1 MWGTAEFLTYSW
13 KSGYVGGRFESNRHA
28 WWKYDKNGNLIIS
41 VDHVITDG
49 VVNNEFRVW
58 EDVIAEDTTLTDY
71 NWSTVIANPTTAPT
85 GPSAGNY
92 NAPDVPWLDVLS
104 GTDIKKIYM
113 QNQIA
118 PVNPNGWFS
127 TQVNTTTTGSQN
139 YCNLEEFEGS
149 GADMQHATSLA
160 DMFRGDIK
168 LKRVSTGLAG
178 WNNMSHAT
186 SLSGMFAGC
195 KALAEIVGLDNWDV
209 SHITDFSSMFDMS
222 QHLEATGVLGNDA
235 LVQMGNWNIG
245 ANVTGSITMKDMFK
259 DLQGITS
266 LTGLAAWDT
275 SKVTDFSGMFS
286 SSKNHK
292 GTVYEYKDGK
302 LNMTIGDKGS
312 MLLDASVVTLWDTS
326 AATTFANM
334 FANAI
339 RLEKVNISSWNM
351 HDKTATDMFLNCAG
365 LNEITL
371 GVNNILDDTAFGPDM
386 FFIETVPTRA
396 NGGTHT
402 DVNVYWRSNV
412 DINPD
417 NNKLTYNGVTWQYG
431 NIGGT
436 WFAQDANRPTGN
448 DFTGANIWSGSTS
461 NLLALYPA
469 PIAPGVQ
476 AHKAPAAVTTYKWD
490 DSCYAGVFDSS
501 IAQDSTTGLY
511 YYNSWWR
518 YYKKGDLDKTL
529 VMGTIANAGNHVVT
543 EKNESHKDNGT
554 NNLPWAKYPGANIVA
569 NVEHIKTGA
578 VLHEDGT
585 ITFDSLLGQ
594 ISPTNPEGW
603 FYDHNNLK
611 DFDGAG
617 FDTSQAT
624 SLSYF
629 LAGCEKLETISNMG
643 GWDVSGI
650 TDFSHM
656 FHGDVKLKDISTL
669 STWVLKNTPGGVNMA
684 YMFADTGITD
694 PGALATNGTYWN
706 VGRVDNMEGMFAGC
720 KEMTTQE
727 TIKNWDISR
736 VQTMAGMFRNCAAL
750 TTVDLSRWAMKS
762 AGGLTHIGNLNVD
775 GMFEGCSKLGQLTVG
790 ESSMLTNTAFNN
802 SLANR
807 GPTDTETG
815 GMWELVKANGVD
827 LPRTSHTTD
836 FLPEGTALWF
846 GSTGSLAERYTTI
859 SSVPGAALT
868 YVWRDDMIGERF
880 KSNPY
885 AWWIYDKGIK
895 LDKDGNPVL
904 DSNKNPVKAGHLV
917 MGLDTGADATDYCR
931 SPEQQTQTYGSLV
944 TEGQDDTTALSASDL
959 PWLFR
964 TFTVSESDSV
974 NNVSKDYTPV
984 DRSSI
989 VKVTTQGGIDVRFPA
1004 NWFRGYA
1011 NLAYF
1016 DGSGMDTSQAT
1027 NLSNMFA
1034 GDVKL
1039 ADFVTSAYRW
1049 NTSNVTNMSG
1059 FLSGTALTNLDMLST
1074 SGANG
1079 FNVSNV
1085 KDLSYAFNGMTSLT
1099 DISGLANWQIN
1110 SSQYAPVNMSYM
1122 LYGDT
1127 KLLSAV
1133 PLQDWTVDYADLS
1146 YAFGGN
1152 VAMHSADLSR
1162 WDMRNATV
1170 NGLFENNKVIGDA
1183 SKGGYL
1189 RLGKFSKLMLTGLAD
1204 ISTRAAKTGMWV
1216 RDTSSGTVIDWF
1228 GTSNALM
1235 DMYKDGS
1242 TGVGNAILVPSYLDY
1257 IWDDSRLGGRFGSNV
1272 NDWWMFFIKDSTYN
1286 GEPMRK
1292 GTLLLGADQTAS
1304 NRVVT
1309 ETANAL
1315 PWLDDAST
1323 PEVDP
1328 IVTRDQVWYIK
1339 TKYDIAPSNPA
1350 EWFKDYVNNVSFD
1363 GSGMHI
1369 TNTVTS
1375 LAGMFKNQPKL
1386 HTVTGLDS
1394 WDVSNVTSL
1403 KEFFH
1408 GDERLTN
1415 ISGMDAWAS
1424 KTGKVE
1430 DMSGMFYNNDGLVNT
1445 NLNQFANW
1453 NVGNVRDMSYLLYD
1467 ADGITD
1473 LDALAGWRPGRVED
1487 LSHAFESMNE
1497 LTNVNGLRD
1506 WAPASSSATT
1516 SLKLAYLFAGCTK
1529 LTSIEPI
1536 TGSSANIGAN
1546 HWNVDK
1552 VTDFSYMLYNIA
1564 DASDKMTITSI
1575 DLSQWDMRSNTYRNG
1590 NILLTNMLQ
1599 LSSNAY
1605 TDAKDPKDTN
1615 FVSFT
1620 FGPNTLLYKDSTN
1633 NAGLANTPLL
1643 TLADGVWIKNTNA
1656 LGQATSVGN
1665 SDDLMIWY
1673 DTSVN
1678 VPSDITTYTFDPTH
1692 LGSVM
1697 ADNRNIWW
1705 TVAKK
1710 DTTSVADASVEDKA
1724 NLLRIGLIGNSKSH
1738 ATSMLGPNL
1747 PWKQALGSVSFWNN
1761 VIGFATDG
1769 TNGNVAPTTISQWF
1783 ASTPAAFTSFDG
1795 TYLDTS
1801 NVTSFYQAFYNAT
1814 KLATVTGTGNWNT
1827 NKCVNFDSMFQG
1839 CSVLKELDMSNW
1851 KVRGNAAG
1859 ANASITNMFA
1869 GMEYITI
1876 IHIGPGMVLQGTGF
1890 TEIAAVG
1897 PDMSGYWY
1905 KDGTRKADRYGKT
1918 ADLANTHYAAA
1929 SCDTT
1934 GIHTYRWIYGGE
1946 FASNGNAWWRYDH
1959 ETQTMSMGLYNYAA
1973 SANHIVTE
1981 YGNSLPWLSASGS
1994 KSMPITEVKHIVTN
2008 FGATGDDGVVCN
2020 GGNGLRPRDLTSWF
2034 AGFTSVEDF
2043 DGRGLWVDRTGF
2055 FTSTFSGDAKLKKID
2070 ISTWIMV
2077 SSQRYNVKNS
2087 TSLGNGIWPNMT
2099 DFLAGATSI
2108 SQIVAGNQIYLM
2120 GSNIARTDG
2129 LWATGEFTYDNEYTA
2144 ADTLWFD
2151 TTAHLFTDTTCRYM
2165 NSTSTAAATGRG
2177 LGTVT
2182 WTFVPGTG
2190 APFDDN
2196 PEATWIMADEDVE
2209 LSPTTTLHKNTLY
2222 VGVRPTAA
2230 NKTTAGFEMWAPWA
2244 SCDFEE
2250 VRTFGGLKP
2259 LNMKY
2264 WFTNNFL
2271 TTEQT
2276 KTWGFSKY
2284 VASDTYYS
2292 PSADG
2297 TYMRVT
2303 DYDHGDTTGIYKW
2316 GYYFE
2321 AGKTYEFMYDYKI
2334 TTSGSGFTSGCY
2346 IRFGFGQSVDY
2357 NACLYYTNLS
2367 PYQSNWKTEH
2377 FSFTARSTGNHTMN
2391 FGFDLLGKNNYATF
2405 YWKNMMLINKDS
2417 RLKNFDGTGFDT
2429 SACTDFSYMLYKR
2442 GNLESVDIHNWD
2454 MRNGGNFTYMFHED
2468 DKMTRLDL
2476 GPLTSFGNSAYIQ
2489 SSTWGQNEG
2498 YTGGTSQ
2505 SWTITATGGDPITV
2519 YFDPKSFTE
2528 KNFDTIKIW
2537 ENVTTANPTANGSKY
2552 KLSGNAMAGVTYTF
2566 KDMQNI
2572 VITFNS
2578 DASGNKAGFKA
2589 YINGGK
2595 VTAVTNNAVY
2605 ANTDN
2610 NIGVFGPQ
2618 PAGVLEGNG
2627 AWLEYGRPGP
2637 YPKDDLTRQD
2647 GDWFGNY
2654 NDLIKHTYSTK
2665 GKYTYI
2671 WDPNFMGGRLA
2682 GNDHLWWYY
2691 TEPGHTRTDNGY
2703 VVKPNSLVIGAD
2715 PGYTP
2720 QNLTVDIDRAT
2731 TMLPWEKIVPA
2742 GVVKHVATMGQWRA
2756 LTLNQWFSSNK
2767 EYLIENLY
2775 DPHSWTA
2782 NNLDEEARDKGT
2794 FTMKDENGDGSF
2806 NTVASFN
2813 LTAGTTYYF
2822 HYSYYWDAR
2831 DLNLLN
2837 VAAGN
2842 ATAQATLSIE
2852 RGGTETRKGDVVF
2865 SANLLANRVG
2875 EECLYEN
2882 WVSLRPG
2889 YSGEYKIWLRL
2900 PGNKSFELNPATLHL
2915 DGLSL
2920 LSPRNATSSTSGL
2933 QSAGTVAGKYEGYP
2947 TKTIP
2952 VYVTSDGHSFEDFD
2966 ELSDY
2971 LAANPGITYTTSS
2984 RLEYSPTINTSNY
2997 TKYYY
3002 PSDFFRNLETFD
3014 GSGIYMDDCRS
3025 IGGLFENTTGLKEMN
3040 IRGWSL
3046 DPTKITTDK
3055 ALSSLVNLERI
3066 IVDNGTSLTTDPSF
3080 IAQIPKHNNGAW
3092 VAQSVTEDADNPKLD
3107 SGSNRVFEGMA
3118 VLNTSPTTSTNKSLE
3133 NLYAYTNGG
3142 NDHGIVTWEFG
3153 YGTFIN
3159 FEPNRNDAEGY
3170 IPSAFLKGGETFS
3183 FTKDPDGTL
3192 WIDFPNGDRY
3202 PAYTMD
3208 GYVLRYWNTVANPPT
3223 NKHGVPTQGQEV
3235 TWGYSYTAPNVGDDD
3250 AVSITFYAQWYRD
3263 ADVTVKFV
3271 VDTDGAGTGTTPDS
3285 NVGADADIT
3294 TGYLEVTGKKVG
3306 DTFQLF
3312 DGTTIGTMIY
3322 DPAEGYVLDM
3332 ASFEEFKRPGY
3343 DLVGWSFYL
3352 RHINEDGT
3360 IEGHTYTIKF
3370 DEDKDHTTRLF
3381 IPYGADEADT
3391 LFIDTFYALWAPH
3404 RGYSVQYVSTP
3415 SAYTPDMRT
3424 DLTWTDANL
3433 LPTDGDKVTRL
3444 GYKVAGWYALDKDGN
3459 RITFADGSNLITTA
3473 NAAHIRIRDIALS
3486 ADVADVITLYV
3497 EWAEGDIVL
3506 EFNAD
3511 TDAGRVSM
3519 PVQEVPLSD
3528 ATAVKNVTAIVNKG
3542 YHFDGWT
3549 NDRDGTVF
3557 TDFLLTADQIR
3568 QIAFDAV
3575 TGHWL
3580 PTVFTAHF
3588 APNEYT
3594 IKFAPGEGGQGSMPD
3609 QTATYGVGFIVPT
3622 AGDTTTFYR
3631 DGYVF
3636 TGWMTNELYSDSNP
3650 STPRFIHAGDNITDF
3665 LSTHNGT
3672 IILTAQWEPMTIQVT
3687 WIAGKG
3693 GMVAVAGDE
3702 GNKAQTVTR
3711 EYTTVTVA
3719 LDRVRAI
3726 ANLGYRF
3733 TGWHITGS
3741 DEVLSTSALLERILA
3756 DGTMWPAEQSFT
3768 ATFEPITYKIVFQH
3782 YVDNDGQPV
3791 ATGTMPGELTKT
3803 YDTPLELPYN
3813 YDEHGYDLLTR
3824 LGYVFSGWRTLDG
3837 KTVFDEGGFMNIDLS
3852 AVDGDTVFLY
3862 DHWVPSKY
3870 TVTFYRGTDNA
3881 VGTMAVQTFTYDLA
3895 QALSKNQYIR
3905 NGHRFVGWAKSL
3917 YGGIDYTDEEFVKN
3931 LGMDGDNIVLYAR
3944 WEKVEAYNVF
3954 FELDEKCTGMATI
3967 HMPND
3972 YDPNIGIM
3980 VRQDF
3985 FVPDDQVPFFSQ
3997 TQEQID
4003 ADYQLAY
4010 WRYSIQHED
4019 GTVDTG
4025 ITQDVRKIAV
4035 TGVMLFTA
4043 VYTYGRTY
4051 IVLYEQG
4058 EHGTFPS
4065 ADNKT
4070 YFVELPPSVST
4081 NPTYVPQYGNTPAG
4095 GALDPTYFDT
4105 NSSNPKN
4112 IGKPK
4117 GTPGW
4122 QFLGWMWQ
4130 DDDGT
4135 RHYNFDYYDDL
4146 GNLVK
4151 SAEEFPSVITN
4162 RSYTFTAMWAP
4173 SEVTVYLGT
4182 NGGEWIRNPGDPGL
4196 AHPDEAGEFTL
4207 TAGNDFAMA
4216 VQNTGRAIILP
4227 SHVNIMEREG
4237 YSFMGYTSS
4246 PGGEVIWAA
4255 GDTIIATYGL
4265 HIYAVWQKLT
4275 YTVHFNSLGGTS
4287 VADKKGVG
4295 WADRNLLA
4303 GVATP
4308 KKNGYT
4314 FDGWYIIDPNADLVD
4329 DSIHKVSNP
4338 SMYST
4343 IARYN
4348 GLTDLTALEPG
4359 VTLYA
4364 KWLENVYE
4372 IQYKAAQIDKFGN
4385 FIDTNGGTVT
4395 VKKETVRI
4403 ITQVEA
4409 PNGSAARTGTGF
4421 HFVGWYDVNGNKV
4434 SSAYEFRPNKGDY
4447 NLTGEFWGDP
4457 NHSIYYAVFEP
4468 NTYMVE
4474 FVVNGGIGRI
4484 EALEMNYGE
4493 ARYLPLNNGQ
4503 MARVGFVFVGWATNP
4518 DGSGVRY
4525 DDGAQIM
4532 NLTGINGAR
4541 IPLYAIWKGLEF
4553 TLTLDKNGG
4562 MPNPWDG
4569 VAKPPVTYNA
4579 DGNVEYPMVA
4589 GSTIRLPDTHTFVR
4603 AGYTM
4608 DGWVTKPMG
4617 DDLHRSGQH
4626 LPDARRQRGALR
4638 PLGAQHLHYPLPARC
4653 AGRGGRRGHG
4663 GHHRHL

>member
-1 MWGTAEFLTYSW
+1 MLTAADYSGKVAVASLEGWFGHNTYNGLDEYHTGLTAFDGSGLVTFDSAFNDKGQYGNHCTSLRNLFEKAENLETVKGVNTWDTTYIQDYSRAFFGTKSISSLDIRSWHMTNVTNSTNIYDMFTDMGGWDTSHLKSLTLGPGAVLTDSGLGMHPGSNGSCMDADATTFKGETIGRWVMGDPLNLDPTKLNTDVAWFGSNFGLEDRYRFGTGSRQANDTSLTYVHTYTWDNTTVGNHFDSNRNVWWSYSHATGELKIGVFDKNATVEYDKNWTIVYSPNSIGWAHKITEGGPAPTDGSYDALPWRRLGFLISDFRADGTQGKAAPETMESWFESYTTINNMPASQLDLTNTSAWSGSPYVSVSKENDGTGDWYQVTFNTRPNWEQYYTPIYLSTGYTYQLKATMRTISWPTNVGGSTGFEIAYQSYNHSNADYFKYIGFTPRQTTGWTTNSIQFTVSRAGTYYLGFNGGPIADGYTVSVGIRDIELSIVAEFVEFDGTNIDVTHTVSMKNMFKNQNKLHRTMGMSAWNTASLVNTSGMFQNCGNLDTITSVTHWDMSKVTDASFMFDGVGKVDTTNGLSWDVSSLTNAEAMFRNNASVVNANYMARWDVSKITNFKSMFEGCSSMTSVDAIGGWKVGINATGANPVDLTSMFASCGKLEQVDITDWKIYDRADGTHYAIITNLFAGDGALTQLVMGKYGMLEDSALGRDGVGGNALASRAPSAGGWTRYGSSTPWFGTTNDLVSAYTPGSQFLLSEALIYTYIWQSEQTGGNEFVSNRWAWWKFMPDSGTLVIGLNDNTTSDPNYHRWVSERWWELPWFVDITGNNDALYKRSEIKYIEFVGDVHVINPEYWFAGLPNLEKADVAHMHIDVAGSIEGLFGTLPEKYVDDAGVEHDPESIKAIKDKEKEGGKADVKLRTVQGLETWNTEMNLPTTTGAFDGKDTRPVTSAKGMFQGAEALRNVDTVVGWDTATFLDTSFMFDGCKSLTDVSQLATWNTGNVLTMEAMFRNVEKLRVVDGVMGWDTRKVENFVDMFNGCKSVVEMDFSSPTWDLSASVLPSGAYNIENMLANLQNLKLITLPHTFTLAGSGLDNEPVNHKATDGTWEQEAFPQPGTTAGYVAWWGNPGQLVKRYPEGGNNTLPVEYASVWATAEFLTYSW

-448 DFTGANIWSGSTS
+448 DFTGTNIWSGSTS

-846 GSTGSLAERYTTI
+846 GSTGSLAERYTI
-859 SSVPGAALT
+859 VSSVPGDALT
-868 YVWRDDMIGERF
+868 YVWRDDVIGERF

-904 DSNKNPVKAGHLV
+904 DSNKNPVKSGHLV
-917 MGLDTGADATDYCR
+917 LGLDTGADATNYCR
-931 SPEQQTQTYGSLV
+931 GVDQQTQTYGSLV
-944 TEGQDDTTALSASDL
+944 TEGQDDTDELSASDL

-984 DRSSI
+984 ARTSI
-989 VKVTTQGGIDVRFPA
+989 AKVTTQGGIDVRFPA
-1004 NWFRGYA
+1004 NWFRNYT
-1011 NLAYF
+1011 NLEYF
-1016 DGSGMDTSQAT
+1016 DGSGMDVSQAT
-1027 NLSNMFA
+1027 NLSSFFRN
-1034 GDVKL
+1034 DSKL

-1049 NTSNVTNMSG
+1049 NTSNVTNMSY
-1059 FLSGTALTNLDMLST
+1059 FMYNTALPNLDMLST

-1079 FNVSNV
+1079 FNVANV
-1085 KDLSYAFNGMTSLT
+1085 KDLSYAFSYMTKLT

-1110 SSQYAPVNMSYM
+1110 SSQYAPVNMDHM
-1122 LYGDT
+1122 LFTAT
-1127 KLLSAV
+1127 KLTDAF
-1133 PLQDWTVDYADLS
+1133 PLQNWIVDYANLTS
-1146 YAFGGN
+1146 LFNGCQSL
-1152 VAMHSADLSR
+1152 HSADLSR

-1170 NGLFENNKVIGDA
+1170 DNMFAVCKVIGDA
-1183 SKGGYL
+1183 SKGGKL
-1189 RLGKFSKLMLTGLAD
+1189 RLGKFSKLALTGLAGID
-1204 ISTRAAKTGMWV
+1204 TRAAKTGMWV
-1216 RDTSSGTVIDWF
+1216 RDTSSGTIIDWF

-1369 TNTVTS
+1369 TNAVTS

-1403 KEFFH
+1403 REFFH

-1453 NVGNVRDMSYLLYD
+1453 NVSNVRDMSYLLYD

-1473 LDALAGWRPGRVED
+1473 LDALASWRPARVED
-1487 LSHAFESMNE
+1487 LSHAFESMGE

-1665 SDDLMIWY
+1665 SNDLRIWY

-1747 PWKQALGSVSFWNN
+1747 PWKQALGSVSFWND

-1769 TNGNVAPTTISQWF
+1769 TNGNVAPTTMSQWF

-1827 NKCVNFDSMFQG
+1827 
-1839 CSVLKELDMSNW
+1839 
-1851 KVRGNAAG
+1851 
-1859 ANASITNMFA
+1859 
-1869 GMEYITI
+1869 
-1876 IHIGPGMVLQGTGF
+1876 
-1890 TEIAAVG
+1890 
-1897 PDMSGYWY
+1897 
-1905 KDGTRKADRYGKT
+1905 
-1918 ADLANTHYAAA
+1918 
-1929 SCDTT
+1929 
-1934 GIHTYRWIYGGE
+1934 
-1946 FASNGNAWWRYDH
+1946 
-1959 ETQTMSMGLYNYAA
+1959 
-1973 SANHIVTE
+1973 
-1981 YGNSLPWLSASGS
+1981 
-1994 KSMPITEVKHIVTN
+1994 
-2008 FGATGDDGVVCN
+2008 
-2020 GGNGLRPRDLTSWF
+2020 
-2034 AGFTSVEDF
+2034 
-2043 DGRGLWVDRTGF
+2043 
-2055 FTSTFSGDAKLKKID
+2055 
-2070 ISTWIMV
+2070 
-2077 SSQRYNVKNS
+2077 
-2087 TSLGNGIWPNMT
+2087 
-2099 DFLAGATSI
+2099 
-2108 SQIVAGNQIYLM
+2108 
-2120 GSNIARTDG
+2120 
-2129 LWATGEFTYDNEYTA
+2129 
-2144 ADTLWFD
+2144 
-2151 TTAHLFTDTTCRYM
+2151 
-2165 NSTSTAAATGRG
+2165 
-2177 LGTVT
+2177 
-2182 WTFVPGTG
+2182 
-2190 APFDDN
+2190 
-2196 PEATWIMADEDVE
+2196 
-2209 LSPTTTLHKNTLY
+2209 
-2222 VGVRPTAA
+2222 
-2230 NKTTAGFEMWAPWA
+2230 
-2244 SCDFEE
+2244 
-2250 VRTFGGLKP
+2250 
-2259 LNMKY
+2259 
-2264 WFTNNFL
+2264 
-2271 TTEQT
+2271 
-2276 KTWGFSKY
+2276 
-2284 VASDTYYS
+2284 
-2292 PSADG
+2292 
-2297 TYMRVT
+2297 
-2303 DYDHGDTTGIYKW
+2303 
-2316 GYYFE
+2316 
-2321 AGKTYEFMYDYKI
+2321 
-2334 TTSGSGFTSGCY
+2334 
-2346 IRFGFGQSVDY
+2346 
-2357 NACLYYTNLS
+2357 
-2367 PYQSNWKTEH
+2367 
-2377 FSFTARSTGNHTMN
+2377 
-2391 FGFDLLGKNNYATF
+2391 
-2405 YWKNMMLINKDS
+2405 
-2417 RLKNFDGTGFDT
+2417 T
-2429 SACTDFSYMLYKR
+2429 SA
-2442 GNLESVDIHNWD
+2442 
-2454 MRNGGNFTYMFHED
+2454 
-2468 DKMTRLDL
+2468 
-2476 GPLTSFGNSAYIQ
+2476 
-2489 SSTWGQNEG
+2489 
-2498 YTGGTSQ
+2498 
-2505 SWTITATGGDPITV
+2505 
-2519 YFDPKSFTE
+2519 
-2528 KNFDTIKIW
+2528 
-2537 ENVTTANPTANGSKY
+2537 
-2552 KLSGNAMAGVTYTF
+2552 
-2566 KDMQNI
+2566 
-2572 VITFNS
+2572 
-2578 DASGNKAGFKA
+2578 
-2589 YINGGK
+2589 
-2595 VTAVTNNAVY
+2595 
-2605 ANTDN
+2605 
-2610 NIGVFGPQ
+2610 
-2618 PAGVLEGNG
+2618 
-2627 AWLEYGRPGP
+2627 
-2637 YPKDDLTRQD
+2637 
-2647 GDWFGNY
+2647 
-2654 NDLIKHTYSTK
+2654 
-2665 GKYTYI
+2665 
-2671 WDPNFMGGRLA
+2671 
-2682 GNDHLWWYY
+2682 
-2691 TEPGHTRTDNGY
+2691 
-2703 VVKPNSLVIGAD
+2703 
-2715 PGYTP
+2715 
-2720 QNLTVDIDRAT
+2720 
-2731 TMLPWEKIVPA
+2731 
-2742 GVVKHVATMGQWRA
+2742 
-2756 LTLNQWFSSNK
+2756 
-2767 EYLIENLY
+2767 
-2775 DPHSWTA
+2775 
-2782 NNLDEEARDKGT
+2782 
-2794 FTMKDENGDGSF
+2794 
-2806 NTVASFN
+2806 
-2813 LTAGTTYYF
+2813 
-2822 HYSYYWDAR
+2822 
-2831 DLNLLN
+2831 
-2837 VAAGN
+2837 
-2842 ATAQATLSIE
+2842 
-2852 RGGTETRKGDVVF
+2852 
-2865 SANLLANRVG
+2865 
-2875 EECLYEN
+2875 
-2882 WVSLRPG
+2882 
-2889 YSGEYKIWLRL
+2889 
-2900 PGNKSFELNPATLHL
+2900 
-2915 DGLSL
+2915 
-2920 LSPRNATSSTSGL
+2920 
-2933 QSAGTVAGKYEGYP
+2933 
-2947 TKTIP
+2947 
-2952 VYVTSDGHSFEDFD
+2952 
-2966 ELSDY
+2966 
-2971 LAANPGITYTTSS
+2971 
-2984 RLEYSPTINTSNY
+2984 
-2997 TKYYY
+2997 
-3002 PSDFFRNLETFD
+3002 
-3014 GSGIYMDDCRS
+3014 
-3025 IGGLFENTTGLKEMN
+3025 
-3040 IRGWSL
+3040 
-3046 DPTKITTDK
+3046 
-3055 ALSSLVNLERI
+3055 
-3066 IVDNGTSLTTDPSF
+3066 
-3080 IAQIPKHNNGAW
+3080 
-3092 VAQSVTEDADNPKLD
+3092 
-3107 SGSNRVFEGMA
+3107 
-3118 VLNTSPTTSTNKSLE
+3118 
-3133 NLYAYTNGG
+3133 
-3142 NDHGIVTWEFG
+3142 
-3153 YGTFIN
+3153 
-3159 FEPNRNDAEGY
+3159 
-3170 IPSAFLKGGETFS
+3170 
-3183 FTKDPDGTL
+3183 
-3192 WIDFPNGDRY
+3192 
-3202 PAYTMD
+3202 
-3208 GYVLRYWNTVANPPT
+3208 
-3223 NKHGVPTQGQEV
+3223 
-3235 TWGYSYTAPNVGDDD
+3235 
-3250 AVSITFYAQWYRD
+3250 
-3263 ADVTVKFV
+3263 
-3271 VDTDGAGTGTTPDS
+3271 
-3285 NVGADADIT
+3285 
-3294 TGYLEVTGKKVG
+3294 
-3306 DTFQLF
+3306 
-3312 DGTTIGTMIY
+3312 
-3322 DPAEGYVLDM
+3322 
-3332 ASFEEFKRPGY
+3332 
-3343 DLVGWSFYL
+3343 
-3352 RHINEDGT
+3352 
-3360 IEGHTYTIKF
+3360 
-3370 DEDKDHTTRLF
+3370 
-3381 IPYGADEADT
+3381 
-3391 LFIDTFYALWAPH
+3391 
-3404 RGYSVQYVSTP
+3404 
-3415 SAYTPDMRT
+3415 
-3424 DLTWTDANL
+3424 
-3433 LPTDGDKVTRL
+3433 
-3444 GYKVAGWYALDKDGN
+3444 
-3459 RITFADGSNLITTA
+3459 
-3473 NAAHIRIRDIALS
+3473 
-3486 ADVADVITLYV
+3486 
-3497 EWAEGDIVL
+3497 
-3506 EFNAD
+3506 
-3511 TDAGRVSM
+3511 
-3519 PVQEVPLSD
+3519 
-3528 ATAVKNVTAIVNKG
+3528 
-3542 YHFDGWT
+3542 
-3549 NDRDGTVF
+3549 
-3557 TDFLLTADQIR
+3557 
-3568 QIAFDAV
+3568 
-3575 TGHWL
+3575 
-3580 PTVFTAHF
+3580 
-3588 APNEYT
+3588 
-3594 IKFAPGEGGQGSMPD
+3594 
-3609 QTATYGVGFIVPT
+3609 
-3622 AGDTTTFYR
+3622 
-3631 DGYVF
+3631 
-3636 TGWMTNELYSDSNP
+3636 
-3650 STPRFIHAGDNITDF
+3650 
-3665 LSTHNGT
+3665 
-3672 IILTAQWEPMTIQVT
+3672 
-3687 WIAGKG
+3687 
-3693 GMVAVAGDE
+3693 
-3702 GNKAQTVTR
+3702 
-3711 EYTTVTVA
+3711 
-3719 LDRVRAI
+3719 
-3726 ANLGYRF
+3726 
-3733 TGWHITGS
+3733 
-3741 DEVLSTSALLERILA
+3741 
-3756 DGTMWPAEQSFT
+3756 
-3768 ATFEPITYKIVFQH
+3768 
-3782 YVDNDGQPV
+3782 
-3791 ATGTMPGELTKT
+3791 
-3803 YDTPLELPYN
+3803 
-3813 YDEHGYDLLTR
+3813 
-3824 LGYVFSGWRTLDG
+3824 
-3837 KTVFDEGGFMNIDLS
+3837 
-3852 AVDGDTVFLY
+3852 
-3862 DHWVPSKY
+3862 
-3870 TVTFYRGTDNA
+3870 
-3881 VGTMAVQTFTYDLA
+3881 
-3895 QALSKNQYIR
+3895 
-3905 NGHRFVGWAKSL
+3905 
-3917 YGGIDYTDEEFVKN
+3917 
-3931 LGMDGDNIVLYAR
+3931 
-3944 WEKVEAYNVF
+3944 
-3954 FELDEKCTGMATI
+3954 
-3967 HMPND
+3967 
-3972 YDPNIGIM
+3972 
-3980 VRQDF
+3980 
-3985 FVPDDQVPFFSQ
+3985 
-3997 TQEQID
+3997 
-4003 ADYQLAY
+4003 
-4010 WRYSIQHED
+4010 
-4019 GTVDTG
+4019 
-4025 ITQDVRKIAV
+4025 
-4035 TGVMLFTA
+4035 
-4043 VYTYGRTY
+4043 
-4051 IVLYEQG
+4051 
-4058 EHGTFPS
+4058 
-4065 ADNKT
+4065 
-4070 YFVELPPSVST
+4070 
-4081 NPTYVPQYGNTPAG
+4081 
-4095 GALDPTYFDT
+4095 
-4105 NSSNPKN
+4105 
-4112 IGKPK
+4112 
-4117 GTPGW
+4117 
-4122 QFLGWMWQ
+4122 
-4130 DDDGT
+4130 
-4135 RHYNFDYYDDL
+4135 
-4146 GNLVK
+4146 
-4151 SAEEFPSVITN
+4151 
-4162 RSYTFTAMWAP
+4162 
-4173 SEVTVYLGT
+4173 
-4182 NGGEWIRNPGDPGL
+4182 
-4196 AHPDEAGEFTL
+4196 
-4207 TAGNDFAMA
+4207 
-4216 VQNTGRAIILP
+4216 
-4227 SHVNIMEREG
+4227 
-4237 YSFMGYTSS
+4237 
-4246 PGGEVIWAA
+4246 
-4255 GDTIIATYGL
+4255 
-4265 HIYAVWQKLT
+4265 
-4275 YTVHFNSLGGTS
+4275 
-4287 VADKKGVG
+4287 
-4295 WADRNLLA
+4295 
-4303 GVATP
+4303 
-4308 KKNGYT
+4308 
-4314 FDGWYIIDPNADLVD
+4314 
-4329 DSIHKVSNP
+4329 
-4338 SMYST
+4338 
-4343 IARYN
+4343 
-4348 GLTDLTALEPG
+4348 
-4359 VTLYA
+4359 
-4364 KWLENVYE
+4364 
-4372 IQYKAAQIDKFGN
+4372 
-4385 FIDTNGGTVT
+4385 
-4395 VKKETVRI
+4395 
-4403 ITQVEA
+4403 
-4409 PNGSAARTGTGF
+4409 
-4421 HFVGWYDVNGNKV
+4421 
-4434 SSAYEFRPNKGDY
+4434 
-4447 NLTGEFWGDP
+4447 
-4457 NHSIYYAVFEP
+4457 
-4468 NTYMVE
+4468 
-4474 FVVNGGIGRI
+4474 
-4484 EALEMNYGE
+4484 
-4493 ARYLPLNNGQ
+4493 
-4503 MARVGFVFVGWATNP
+4503 
-4518 DGSGVRY
+4518 
-4525 DDGAQIM
+4525 
-4532 NLTGINGAR
+4532 
-4541 IPLYAIWKGLEF
+4541 
-4553 TLTLDKNGG
+4553 
-4562 MPNPWDG
+4562 
-4569 VAKPPVTYNA
+4569 
-4579 DGNVEYPMVA
+4579 
-4589 GSTIRLPDTHTFVR
+4589 
-4603 AGYTM
+4603 
-4608 DGWVTKPMG
+4608 
-4617 DDLHRSGQH
+4617 
-4626 LPDARRQRGALR
+4626 
-4638 PLGAQHLHYPLPARC
+4638 
-4653 AGRGGRRGHG
+4653 
-4663 GHHRHL
+4663 